1 MKLMKKM
8 IAALTL
14 TGLLAA
20 SLGLS
25 AFADDAANVATLT
38 EQQVTKHLVM
48 AESLD
53 VPDAEFSFAVTAVT
67 ADAPAVTIGSISY
80 SSADDKGTLS
90 TEGVYTVDKSADI
103 TFGTFPHAGTYEYT
117 VTETTGSAE
126 GITYDSTSYTMTVYV
141 ANGSD
146 GALAV
151 QRIIV
156 EADNGKQYELSF
168 TNTYCKNGSLTI
180 TKNTEGDLADKTKD
194 FAFTITFIKSGTES
208 DSVTSYTGKIGEE
221 PIECTI
227 GQETS
232 FYLHDGES
240 LVFDDLPVGT
250 RYVVTEVAAADGY
263 TPSVSVIENGVQTV
277 TNNTTAEANAL
288 STANAGFSNL
298 VGEKENSVVFTNT
311 CGDAPATG
319 LVLKNLPFL
328 LLIVLPALAL
338 ILPVAAKSRMKKR
351 NH

>member
-90 TEGVYTVDKSADI
+90 TEGVYTVDKNAEI

-250 RYVVTEVAAADGY
+250 RYVVTEAAAADGY
-263 TPSVSVIENGVQTV
+263 KPSVSVVENGVQNATL
-277 TNNTTAEANAL
+277 TANDADAL
-288 STANAGFSNL
+288 SSASSGLTNL
-298 VGEKENSVVFTNT
+298 VGENENSATFTNT
-311 CGDAPATG
+311 YDDIPVTG
-319 LVLKNLPFL
+319 LVLNNLPAVMLIAISAVALVL
-328 LLIVLPALAL
+328 LTLC
-338 ILPVAAKSRMKKR
+338 KR
-351 NH
+351 RRKN

>member
-117 VTETTGSAE
+117 VTETPGSVD
-126 GITYDSTSYTMTVYV
+126 GITYDSTSYTMKVNV
-141 ANGSD
+141 ANNSTGD
-146 GALAV
+146 LDV
-151 QRIIV
+151 QSITV
-156 EADNGKQYELSF
+156 EADNGKQDDLSF
-168 TNTYCKNGSLTI
+168 TNTYRKNGSLTI
-180 TKNTEGDLADKTKD
+180 TKKTEGALADKTKD
-194 FAFTITFIKSGTES
+194 FAFTITFTKSGTES
-208 DSVTSYTGKIGEE
+208 GSVTSYTGKIGTEDVTCNIGEE
-221 PIECTI
+221 T
-227 GQETS
+227 T
-232 FYLHDGES
+232 FNLHNGES